1 MSTVDRLNDLK
12 NLNKNNEIVITP
24 TVDIQSEQDQS
35 KAIAD
40 AIKLSEQISK
50 MSKKEREELNKNRET
65 KMETKYV
72 IDNYVQTSVEVEE

>member
-1 MSTVDRLNDLK
+1 
-12 NLNKNNEIVITP
+12 
-24 TVDIQSEQDQS
+24 
-35 KAIAD
+35 
-40 AIKLSEQISK
+40 